1 MKKQPNERQ
10 ALRPKTRNQEMYF
23 DAILEPVND
32 KTGDAA
38 YVFGIG
44 AAGTGKTY
52 VAACLAVELYK
63 QGVYREL
70 VITHPTVECGESLGA
85 LPGEMDEKFEPWVS
99 AVLKVLIR
107 ELGPMEFK
115 KQLHNTIHILPLQ
128 YMRGETFDQSFI
140 IVDEAQNLTKEQVK
154 MAMTRVGVDSKMVF
168 CGDDDQTD
176 VDPRDSGLIWIVNEL
191 HRQCVSGIE
200 IINFTDKDN
209 VRSAAS
215 KKSLGIFKAAN

>member
-23 DAILEPVND
+23 DAILEPVNEHN
-32 KTGDAA
+32 GDDA

-52 VAACLAVELYK
+52 VAACLAADLYK
-63 QGVYREL
+63 QGIYSEI

-85 LPGEMDEKFEPWVS
+85 LPGEMDEKFEPWVA
-99 AVLKVLIR
+99 AVMKVLIR
-107 ELGPMEFK
+107 ELGPMEVK
-115 KQLHNTIHILPLQ
+115 KQLHNSIHVLPLQ
-128 YMRGETFDQSFI
+128 YMRGETFDHSFV
-140 IVDEAQNLTKEQVK
+140 IVDEGQNLTKEQVK
-154 MAMTRVGVDSKMVF
+154 MVMTRAGVETKMVF

-176 VDPRDSGLIWIVNEL
+176 IDPRDSGLIWIVNEL
-191 HRQCVSGIE
+191 RRQQVSGIE
-200 IINFTDKDN
+200 IIEFTEKDN

-215 KKSLGIFKAAN
+215 KKALGVFKAAN